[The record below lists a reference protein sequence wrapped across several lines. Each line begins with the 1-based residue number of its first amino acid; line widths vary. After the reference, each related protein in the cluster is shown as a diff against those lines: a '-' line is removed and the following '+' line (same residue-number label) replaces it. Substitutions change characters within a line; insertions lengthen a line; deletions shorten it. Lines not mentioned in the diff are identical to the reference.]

1 MENNNLTQ
9 PVQPVQQPVQPVQ
22 QHVYQQPV
30 QSVQPMQQPVYQQ
43 PVQPVQPMQQP
54 VYQQPVQPVQPIYQ
68 QPVQPIM
75 NQDVGSDYAAKSHTF
90 LSSSIADVACSW
102 LPIGSIICMIK
113 AKKNRKNLLEYVKQG
128 NQLTG
133 KLKTASILF
142 RVAFGVGLGF
152 TIFYGIYAFYF
163 VIAVTEMIK
172 ASM

>member
-9 PVQPVQQPVQPVQ
+9 PVQPVQQPVQPV
-22 QHVYQQPV
+22 
-30 QSVQPMQQPVYQQ
+30 QQPVYQQ

-54 VYQQPVQPVQPIYQ
+54 VYQQPV

-128 NQLTG
+128 NPLTG

>member
-22 QHVYQQPV
+22 QPVYQQPV
-30 QSVQPMQQPVYQQ
+30 QSVQPVQQSVYQQ

-54 VYQQPVQPVQPIYQ
+54 VYQ

-128 NQLTG
+128 NPLTG

>member
-1 MENNNLTQ
+1 MENNNLNQ
-9 PVQPVQQPVQPVQ
+9 PVQPV
-22 QHVYQQPV
+22 
-30 QSVQPMQQPVYQQ
+30 QQPVYQQ
-43 PVQPVQPMQQP
+43 PVQPVQPMQQPVYQQPAQPVQPVQQP

-113 AKKNRKNLLEYVKQG
+113 AKKNRKNLLEYVYQG
-128 NQLTG
+128 NPLTG

-163 VIAVTEMIK
+163 VIGITGMIQ
-172 ASM
+172 ANM